1 MPLSIRTWL
10 YRRNSRHSC
19 LTNSAPDYVYR
30 RNCFASLIR
39 FGSRTLLIFEL
50 NRGFGEF
57 NGCSL
62 RLPVENWKVPGIR
75 FWISCFADEP
85 RSLLGSNFF
94 LWRERAKCHHDYSS
108 YIFSFSNLCLQY
120 TPNHNPPSHPLKH
133 APTTNK
139 SKISQNITPLPKTK
153 LYNQT
158 FLTVDLTACCY
169 ARSSGT
175 STISPVQTPNY
186 GVLHSCEVHIPR
198 T

>member
-1 MPLSIRTWL
+1 MEPRTGCDWVRYARSIPIRIKHHATVHSFQVSSWRTRYIRVLMPLSVRTWL

-19 LTNSAPDYVYR
+19 LTNSAPDYVYC

-39 FGSRTLLIFEL
+39 FGSRTPLSFEL

-62 RLPVENWKVPGIR
+62 RLPAENWKIPGTR
-75 FWISCFADEP
+75 FWLNCFADEP

-94 LWRERAKCHHDYSS
+94 LWRERAKCHHDSSS
-108 YIFSFSNLCLQY
+108 YIFSFSTLYLQH
-120 TPNHNPPSHPLKH
+120 TPSHNPPSHPLKH

-153 LYNQT
+153 L
-158 FLTVDLTACCY
+158 
-169 ARSSGT
+169 
-175 STISPVQTPNY
+175 
-186 GVLHSCEVHIPR
+186 
-198 T
+198 